1 MKKTLTF
8 SLLLFFLGFF
18 ATTNLHAVN
27 KAPLR
32 AKVHRTTSHNTSLDR
47 KTIEQ
52 KIQRKLTFRERI
64 ALRIF
69 QKKQKSQKG
78 TTDIMSI
85 IGLSAS
91 LLSVV
96 GLFVSPIIW
105 IVFSIAGIIFG
116 AIGMARTKKNPELKG
131 RGMAIAGL
139 ILGII
144 SLILPFL
151 LLGAILSAA

>member
-1 MKKTLTF
+1 
-8 SLLLFFLGFF
+8 
-18 ATTNLHAVN
+18 
-27 KAPLR
+27 
-32 AKVHRTTSHNTSLDR
+32 
-47 KTIEQ
+47 
-52 KIQRKLTFRERI
+52 
-64 ALRIF
+64 
-69 QKKQKSQKG
+69 
-78 TTDIMSI
+78 MSI